1 MMNTIDGTRQQW
13 LMLCRFR
20 FAIAVALIVSVC
32 PVTIGQPPPAPKP
45 QPVQITAGKPITLT
59 GDLRGYDLK
68 RYSFQGKA
76 KRTLNLQVTSARGN
90 WLMISVFAASASQGN
105 DLFNNSI
112 DNALVWK
119 GTLPDDGEYVLQLG
133 IQRAEA
139 RRGGL
144 VPYSAK
150 LQLD

>member
-1 MMNTIDGTRQQW
+1 MLSNFKKFVVAVT
-13 LMLCRFR
+13 LMVGVGPL
-20 FAIAVALIVSVC
+20 A
-32 PVTIGQPPPAPKP
+32 IGQPPPPPKP
-45 QPVQITAGKPITLT
+45 QPVQVTAGKPITLT
-59 GDLRGYDLK
+59 GSLKGYDLK

-90 WLMISVFAASASQGN
+90 WLMIRVFAASASEGN

-139 RRGGL
+139 RRGGV